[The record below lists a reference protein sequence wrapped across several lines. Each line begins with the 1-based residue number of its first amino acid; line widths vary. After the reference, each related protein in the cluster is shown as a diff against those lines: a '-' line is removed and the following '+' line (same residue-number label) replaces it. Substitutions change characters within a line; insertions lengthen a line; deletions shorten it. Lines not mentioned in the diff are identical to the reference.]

1 MDMKIKLLR
10 IPNFV
15 VVASLFLTVVACDGV
30 DVRKEKYLTKGNEY
44 LNDNKFDKAKIEFKN
59 VLQID
64 PKSVAGHF
72 NMANLNEKIKQFR
85 SALAGYNKVIELQP
99 DHKEALASVA
109 RLYFWGNDNDQA
121 MEYAEKALKLDPQ
134 YSEALVVQASIYV
147 RRSNIDLALKTVRSA
162 LEVDPDHVASLALL
176 SRIYLTK
183 EQPEKASAL
192 LYGAQQRQPGSIE
205 LLSLIV
211 QLYSDKKDYTKS
223 IEAMKR
229 LIKLKSNDL
238 SYRMRLAYFYDAIN
252 DKAEAEAVLRNATTD
267 LPENIEAKKTL
278 IQYLA
283 KERDLMFAQLE
294 LSRFIK
300 ADENNPELHLIS
312 AILYMQSNEVEKAEA
327 VYRDIIRKYGNEAF
341 AVTSRYELVRLLLS
355 SNKREDAK
363 AELAL
368 LLSDNPKNFDALSLR
383 GVLAL
388 EDRDAKTAISDFRT
402 VLNDQPQSVKL
413 IKLLANA
420 YLMDGDLGLA
430 EQQLKIILQLSPNDI
445 ASRLS
450 YAEIL
455 QEAKQY
461 TDAINQLMIVLKL
474 EPQNT
479 KANQLLFKAY
489 LVQGDYSQALALS
502 ETFQANYPD
511 SSLGYFYH
519 GLVLQTEQ
527 KYQQSISLFEKAMTI
542 EPKSIEALSS
552 YVRSALALSKPELAE
567 SKLKSVIKTQPNFV
581 IAHNLLGEVF
591 AQQKKYTLAIAAFN
605 VAIEK
610 NPQWWIPFRNSASIQ
625 LAMQHPEKAIKTLQK
640 GIGST
645 ATGRLVFQLAALYE
659 ELGEIDAAVKVY
671 EDALKKLPESNV
683 MANNL
688 ALLLIEHNK
697 DQSSKDRAMSLVRQ
711 FHTSDNPSYLDT
723 LGWVYYKRGEY
734 EKALSALLQADVLA
748 PQQTVIH
755 YHLGAVYFEKG
766 DSDTA
771 RKYLEKVVKSKQEFK
786 GAGEAKRMLAELS
799 SSINNV

>member
-1 MDMKIKLLR
+1 MKIKLLR
-10 IPNFV
+10 ISNFV
-15 VVASLFLTVVACDGV
+15 VVASLFLTVVACDGA
-30 DVRKEKYLTKGNEY
+30 DVRKEKYLSKGNEY
-44 LNDNKFDKAKIEFKN
+44 LNNNKFDKAKIEFKN

-72 NMANLNEKIKQFR
+72 NMANLNEKVKQFR
-85 SALAGYNKVIELQP
+85 SDLAGYNKVIELQP

-109 RLYFWGNDNDQA
+109 RLYFWGNANDQA

-134 YSEALVVQASIYV
+134 YPDALVVQASIYV
-147 RRSNIDLALKTVRSA
+147 RRSKIDLALKTVRSA
-162 LEVDPDHVASLALL
+162 LEVDPDHVSSIALL

-192 LYGAQQRQPGSIE
+192 LYGAQKRQPENIE

-211 QLYSDKKDYTKS
+211 QLYSDNNDYIKF
-223 IEAMKR
+223 IEAMKQ
-229 LIKLKSNDL
+229 LIILKSDDL
-238 SYRMRLAYFYDAIN
+238 SYRMRLAYFYDVNN
-252 DKAEAEAVLRNATTD
+252 DKAEAEVVLRNAVTD
-267 LPENIEAKKTL
+267 LPENIEAKKAL

-300 ADENNPELHLIS
+300 SDGNNPELHLIS
-312 AILYMQSNEVEKAEA
+312 ALLYMQSNEAEKAEA
-327 VYRDIIRKYGNEAF
+327 VYRDIIRKYGNESF

-388 EDRDAKTAISDFRT
+388 EDRDAKTAISDFRS

-420 YLMDGDLGLA
+420 YLMDGDLALA
-430 EQQLKIILQLSPNDI
+430 EQQLKTILQLSPKDM

-455 QEAKQY
+455 HEAKQY
-461 TDAINQLMIVLKL
+461 ADAINQLMIVLKL

-479 KANQLLFKAY
+479 KANLLLFKAY
-489 LVQGDYSQALALS
+489 LVQGNYSQALDLS
-502 ETFQANYPD
+502 EAFQTSYPD

-519 GLVLQTEQ
+519 GLVLQAEQ
-527 KYQQSISLFEKAMTI
+527 KYQQSMLSFEKAMTI

-552 YVRSALALSKPELAE
+552 YVRSALALSKPKLAE
-567 SKLKSVIKTQPNFV
+567 VKLKSVINAQPGFV

-591 AQQKKYTLAIAAFN
+591 SQQKKNKLAISAFSN
-605 VAIEK
+605 AIEN
-610 NPQWWIPFRNSASIQ
+610 NPKWWIPYRNLASVQ
-625 LAMQHPEKAIKTLQK
+625 LLMKQPEMAIKTLRK
-640 GIGST
+640 GVD
-645 ATGRLVFQLAALYE
+645 LVASPSKLIFQLVTLLE
-659 ELGEIDAAVKVY
+659 QQGEIGEAVMVY
-671 EDALKKLPESNV
+671 EKLLEKQPNASV
-683 MANNL
+683 VANNL
-688 ALLLIEHNK
+688 ALLLIENK
-697 DQSSKDRAMSLVRQ
+697 EDQSSKDRAMSLVSQ

-748 PQQTVIH
+748 PQQPLIH

-766 DSDTA
+766 DSDIA

-786 GAGEAKRMLAELS
+786 GAGDAKRMLAELS